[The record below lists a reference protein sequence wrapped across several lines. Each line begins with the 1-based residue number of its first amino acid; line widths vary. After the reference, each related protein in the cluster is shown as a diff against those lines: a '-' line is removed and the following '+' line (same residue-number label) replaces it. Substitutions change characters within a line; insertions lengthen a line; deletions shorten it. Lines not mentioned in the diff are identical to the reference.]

1 VEDGVDIRS
10 LQLLLGHKNIST
22 TEKHLKGLRNGKLRI
37 SIEGWSLAAMIRVQK
52 GMPSCRAA

>member
-1 VEDGVDIRS
+1 MDIRS